1 MQPPNIELDLAYH
14 FDLPAFGLR
23 NTPDG
28 RFEQAAQW
36 IAEQFELRRLY
47 RSLAIVDDTTM
58 REQVNAQRLGHD
70 WPTDV
75 ISFELDA
82 SNESVE
88 GEVIASVQRQHCR
101 TCVAAGWSVGD
112 ELLLYV
118 VHGLLHVVGLDDIDE
133 QARQQMRA
141 MEQACLLAVG
151 VEQASQH
158 LARWDAIA
166 HSEADE

>member
-47 RSLAIVDDTTM
+47 CSLAIVDDPTM
-58 REQVNAQRLGHD
+58 RELNAERLGHD
-70 WPTDV
+70 WSTDV
-75 ISFELDA
+75 ISFEIDA
-82 SNESVE
+82 TDDEVE
-88 GEVIASVQRQHCR
+88 GEVIASAETALR
-101 TCVAAGWSVGD
+101 TCTAAGWSAGD